1 MILSPLNSPFESD
14 APLCGQELLHAN
26 NLPFLLPTRTS
37 VKLIVKTK
45 IELSHSSLLLQTL

>member
-1 MILSPLNSPFESD
+1 MILSLLNSPFESD

-37 VKLIVKTK
+37 GTVNCKNQHRVIA
-45 IELSHSSLLLQTL
+45 